1 MEKKRERGM
10 EKRER
15 NEFRDLERV
24 EKKARN
30 RTESEQFVT
39 EERASL

>member
-1 MEKKRERGM
+1 M

-30 RTESEQFVT
+30 RTESEFVT
-39 EERASL
+39 EQRASL